1 MDKKIVYS
9 GIQPSGQLTI
19 GNYIGALRNFMG
31 LQDDYLCLY
40 CIADLH
46 AITVAQVPKDLR
58 KNTLDL
64 IALYLACGLD
74 PEKSIIY
81 IQSHVPAHTELAW
94 VLNTMTGLGQLQRMT
109 QFKSKSQKVKEVQA
123 GLLNYPVLMAADI
136 LLYQTSYVPV
146 GEDQRQHLEIT
157 RDIAQRFNHRYS
169 ETLTVPEIL
178 PAKVGGRIMSLQ
190 DPTSKMSKSD
200 ANKDGFIL
208 IIEDENQT
216 RKKIKK
222 AVTDSLGT
230 FRYCDEQKGLK
241 NLIDIYASFSNLKA
255 EEIVEK
261 YKDQGYGVFKDE
273 LAELVVDSLRPI
285 RQRFQD
291 IREDKSYLEKVYREG
306 AEKASYLANKTLRK
320 VYKKVGFIE
329 R

>member
-1 MDKKIVYS
+1 MDKKVVYS

-19 GNYIGALRNFMG
+19 GNYIGALRNFID
-31 LQDDYLCLY
+31 LQDEYLCLY

-64 IALYLACGLD
+64 IALYLAAGID

-81 IQSHVPAHTELAW
+81 VQSHVSAHAELSW

-109 QFKSKSQKVKEVQA
+109 QFKAKSQKVKEVEA

-136 LLYQTSYVPV
+136 LLYQTSFVPV

-157 RDIAQRFNHRYS
+157 RDIAERFNFRYS
-169 ETLTVPEIL
+169 ETFTIPEIL

-190 DPTSKMSKSD
+190 DPLSKMSKSD
-200 ANKDGFIL
+200 KNKDGFIL
-208 IIEDENQT
+208 IIEDENET

-222 AVTDSLGT
+222 AVTDSLGVI
-230 FRYCDEQKGLK
+230 RYNDEQKGLK
-241 NLIDIYASFSNLKA
+241 NLIDIYAAFSGLKV

-261 YKDQGYGVFKDE
+261 YQDKGYGLFKEE
-273 LAELVVDSLRPI
+273 LAEVVVEGLRPI
-285 RQRFQD
+285 RERFKE
-291 IREDKSYLEKVYREG
+291 IREDKAYLEKVYKEG
-306 AEKASYLANKTLRK
+306 AQKASYMAEKTLRK
-320 VYKKVGFIE
+320 VYKKVGFIP

>member
-109 QFKSKSQKVKEVQA
+109 QFKSKSQKVKEVINNLA
-123 GLLNYPVLMAADI
+123 LNE
-136 LLYQTSYVPV
+136 S
-146 GEDQRQHLEIT
+146 
-157 RDIAQRFNHRYS
+157 N
-169 ETLTVPEIL
+169 
-178 PAKVGGRIMSLQ
+178 
-190 DPTSKMSKSD
+190 
-200 ANKDGFIL
+200 NK
-208 IIEDENQT
+208 
-216 RKKIKK
+216 K
-222 AVTDSLGT
+222 
-230 FRYCDEQKGLK
+230 
-241 NLIDIYASFSNLKA
+241 
-255 EEIVEK
+255 
-261 YKDQGYGVFKDE
+261 
-273 LAELVVDSLRPI
+273 
-285 RQRFQD
+285 
-291 IREDKSYLEKVYREG
+291 
-306 AEKASYLANKTLRK
+306 
-320 VYKKVGFIE
+320 
-329 R
+329 

>member
-1 MDKKIVYS
+1 MNKKVVYS

-19 GNYIGALRNFMG
+19 GNYIGALRNFID
-31 LQDDYLCLY
+31 LQDEYLCLY

-46 AITVAQVPKDLR
+46 AITVTQVPKDLR

-64 IALYLACGLD
+64 IALYLAAGID

-81 IQSHVPAHTELAW
+81 VQSHVSAHAELSW
-94 VLNTMTGLGQLQRMT
+94 VLNTITGLGQLQRMT
-109 QFKSKSQKVKEVQA
+109 QFKAKSQKVKEVEA

-136 LLYQTSYVPV
+136 LLYQTSFVPV

-157 RDIAQRFNHRYS
+157 RDIAERFNFRYS
-169 ETLTVPEIL
+169 ETFTIPEIL

-190 DPTSKMSKSD
+190 DPLSKMSKSD
-200 ANKDGFIL
+200 KNKDGFIL
-208 IIEDENQT
+208 IIEDENET

-222 AVTDSLGT
+222 AVTDSLGVI
-230 FRYCDEQKGLK
+230 RYNDEQKGLK
-241 NLIDIYASFSNLKA
+241 NLIDIYAAFSGLKV

-261 YKDQGYGVFKDE
+261 YQDKGYGLFKEE
-273 LAELVVDSLRPI
+273 LAEVVVEGLRPI
-285 RQRFQD
+285 RERFKE
-291 IREDKSYLEKVYREG
+291 IREDKAYLEKVYKEG
-306 AEKASYLANKTLRK
+306 AQKASYMAEKTLRK
-320 VYKKVGFIE
+320 VYKKVGFIP

>member
-1 MDKKIVYS
+1 MDKKVVYS

-19 GNYIGALRNFMG
+19 GNYIGALRNFID
-31 LQDDYLCLY
+31 LQDEYLCLY

-64 IALYLACGLD
+64 IALYLAAGID

-81 IQSHVPAHTELAW
+81 VQSHVSAHAELSW
-94 VLNTMTGLGQLQRMT
+94 VLNTITGLGQLQRMT
-109 QFKSKSQKVKEVQA
+109 QFKAKSQKVKEVEA

-136 LLYQTSYVPV
+136 LLYQTSFVPV

-157 RDIAQRFNHRYS
+157 RDIAERFNFRYS
-169 ETLTVPEIL
+169 ETFTIPEIL

-190 DPTSKMSKSD
+190 DPLSKMSKSD
-200 ANKDGFIL
+200 KNKDGFIL
-208 IIEDENQT
+208 IIEDENET

-222 AVTDSLGT
+222 AVTDSLGVI
-230 FRYCDEQKGLK
+230 RYNDEQKGLK
-241 NLIDIYASFSNLKA
+241 NLIDIYAAFSGLKV
-255 EEIVEK
+255 EEIVKK
-261 YKDQGYGVFKDE
+261 YQDKGYGLFKEE
-273 LAELVVDSLRPI
+273 LAEVVVEGLRPI
-285 RQRFQD
+285 RERFKE
-291 IREDKSYLEKVYREG
+291 IREDKAYLEKVYKEG
-306 AEKASYLANKTLRK
+306 AQKASYMAEKTLRK
-320 VYKKVGFIE
+320 VYKKVGFIP

>member
-169 ETLTVPEIL
+169 ETFTVPEIL
-178 PAKVGGRIMSLQ
+178 SAKVGGRIMSLQ

-208 IIEDENQT
+208 LIEDENQT

-285 RQRFQD
+285 RQRFKD

>member
-1 MDKKIVYS
+1 MDKKVVYS

-19 GNYIGALRNFMG
+19 GNYIGALRNFID
-31 LQDDYLCLY
+31 LQDEYLCLY

-64 IALYLACGLD
+64 IALYLAAGID

-81 IQSHVPAHTELAW
+81 VQSHVSAHAELSW
-94 VLNTMTGLGQLQRMT
+94 VLNTITGLGQLQRMT
-109 QFKSKSQKVKEVQA
+109 QFKAKSQKVKEVEA

-136 LLYQTSYVPV
+136 LLYQTSFVPV

-157 RDIAQRFNHRYS
+157 RDIAERFNFRYS
-169 ETLTVPEIL
+169 ETFTIPEIL

-190 DPTSKMSKSD
+190 DPLSKMSKSD
-200 ANKDGFIL
+200 KNKDGFIL
-208 IIEDENQT
+208 IIEDENET

-222 AVTDSLGT
+222 AVTDSLGVI
-230 FRYCDEQKGLK
+230 RYNDEQKGLK
-241 NLIDIYASFSNLKA
+241 NLIDIYAAFSGLKV

-261 YKDQGYGVFKDE
+261 YQDKGYGLFKEE
-273 LAELVVDSLRPI
+273 LAEVVVEGLRPI
-285 RQRFQD
+285 RERFKE
-291 IREDKSYLEKVYREG
+291 IREDKAYLEKVYKEG
-306 AEKASYLANKTLRK
+306 AQKASYMAEKTLRK
-320 VYKKVGFIE
+320 VYKKVGFIP

>member
-1 MDKKIVYS
+1 MDKKVVYS

-19 GNYIGALRNFMG
+19 GNYIGALRNFID
-31 LQDDYLCLY
+31 LQDEYLCLY

-64 IALYLACGLD
+64 IALYLAAGID

-81 IQSHVPAHTELAW
+81 VQSHVSAHAELSW
-94 VLNTMTGLGQLQRMT
+94 VLNTITGLGQLQRMT
-109 QFKSKSQKVKEVQA
+109 QFKAKSQKVKEVEA

-136 LLYQTSYVPV
+136 LLYQTSFVPV

-157 RDIAQRFNHRYS
+157 RDIAERFNFRYS
-169 ETLTVPEIL
+169 ETFTIPEIL

-190 DPTSKMSKSD
+190 DPLSKMSKSD
-200 ANKDGFIL
+200 KNKDGFIL
-208 IIEDENQT
+208 IIEDENET

-222 AVTDSLGT
+222 AVTDSLGVI
-230 FRYCDEQKGLK
+230 RYNDEQKGLK
-241 NLIDIYASFSNLKA
+241 NLIDIYAAFSGLKV
-255 EEIVEK
+255 EEIVDK
-261 YKDQGYGVFKDE
+261 YQDKGYGLFKEE
-273 LAELVVDSLRPI
+273 LAEVVVEGLRPI
-285 RQRFQD
+285 RERFKE
-291 IREDKSYLEKVYREG
+291 IREDKAYLEKVYKEG
-306 AEKASYLANKTLRK
+306 AQKASYMAEKTLRK
-320 VYKKVGFIE
+320 VYKKVGFIP

>member
-169 ETLTVPEIL
+169 ETFTVPEIL
-178 PAKVGGRIMSLQ
+178 PAEVGGRIMSLQ

-208 IIEDENQT
+208 LIEDENQT

-285 RQRFQD
+285 RQRFKD